1 MSMQS
6 IYRTVPS
13 QKSLLLPFFSCTHCP
28 LLHFHLSSNLNPKSV
43 VYFWNIIILKMLV
56 RERTQINSD
65 WKRSTNWH
73 HRNKKFRRKYYDQWY
88 ANQLDNL
95 EEMDKLLEMYNLPK
109 LNQEERQ
116 NVNRPITANEIQAV
130 IKTKKQNKTKQK
142 TLSKQK
148 SWTNV
153 FSSEFYQTFTDSGC

>member
-1 MSMQS
+1 M
-6 IYRTVPS
+6 
-13 QKSLLLPFFSCTHCP
+13 
-28 LLHFHLSSNLNPKSV
+28 
-43 VYFWNIIILKMLV
+43 
-56 RERTQINSD
+56 
-65 WKRSTNWH
+65 
-73 HRNKKFRRKYYDQWY
+73 
-88 ANQLDNL
+88 DNL

-153 FSSEFYQTFTDSGC
+153 FSSEFYQTFTKELTSIFLKLLENIQRWENSQAYLARPALS